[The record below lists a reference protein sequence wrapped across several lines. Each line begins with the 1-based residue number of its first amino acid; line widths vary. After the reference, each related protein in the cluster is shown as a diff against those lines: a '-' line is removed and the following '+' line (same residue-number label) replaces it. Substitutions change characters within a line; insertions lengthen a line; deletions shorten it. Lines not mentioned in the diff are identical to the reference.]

1 MIKIFNKDGTPL
13 CECAFREH
21 TSIEQL
27 VKDAAGAMPENIYSC
42 RIGNH
47 KHGLT
52 DFAEDGDEIT
62 LCGMNDPMGSLA
74 YQTSLCFLYIKAVHD
89 ILGTDIPVRI
99 ANTLNNGLL
108 TKVRKVTV
116 SEEDLQKIT
125 ARMKELV
132 ALDLPIRS
140 RKVGREELIAF
151 LKENERSEQLDL
163 VLSSEEVDS
172 AYIYQLED
180 EKQSFYF
187 PMVPSTGYLKLFECV
202 RYKNAII
209 LRYPSSRS
217 QGKIPPF
224 EEQPLIYNA
233 FSEATRWDR
242 IMGVHYACDLN
253 NRIRAGGSEDLILM
267 SEALHEKRIAEIAQ
281 AIKIKNKRI
290 ILIAGPSSS
299 GKTSFAKRLC
309 IQLRVIGLRPLYLGT
324 DDYFHNDD
332 ETPLLENGEKDWES
346 IRAVDTELFTSNM
359 NELLL
364 GHKVDLPTFDFKLHR
379 KVFGQR
385 ITTIDSSQPI
395 VIEGIHGLNPQ
406 LTEGIDDS
414 EKYKIYVSPLIQVR
428 IDIYNRIPNSDLR
441 CLRRIIRDNQF
452 RDHTAEETLL
462 RWKSVRDGEEVNIF
476 PYTELADEYFNSCC
490 IYEPAV
496 NKRYAAKLLKQI
508 TDESPAY
515 GEAQRLLQLLKAFVP
530 MEDDSAVPNNS
541 LIREF
546 IGGSVL
552 VH

>member
-1 MIKIFNKDGTPL
+1 MIQICKQDGTLL
-13 CECAFREH
+13 CECAYRKDA
-21 TSIEQL
+21 SVEQL
-27 VKDAAGAMPENIYSC
+27 VKDTLGKMLEHIFSC
-42 RIGNH
+42 RVGNH
-47 KHGLT
+47 KLALT
-52 DFAEDGDEIT
+52 DTVNDGDRVV
-62 LCGMNDPMGSLA
+62 LCDLTDPFASVV

-89 ILGTDIPVRI
+89 VLGTDIPVRI

-116 SEEDLQKIT
+116 SEEDLQKIV

-132 ALDLPIRS
+132 ALDLPIAHK
-140 RKVGREELIAF
+140 KVGREELISF
-151 LKENERSEQLDL
+151 LRENGHNDQLDL
-163 VLSSEEVDS
+163 VLSSEEIDS
-172 AYIYQLED
+172 AYVFQLEE
-180 EKQSFYF
+180 EKQSFFF
-187 PMVPSTGYLKLFECV
+187 PLVPSTGYLWLFECV
-202 RYKNAII
+202 RYKNAVI

-217 QGKIPPF
+217 LEKIPPF

-253 NRIRAGGSEDLILM
+253 NKIRAGESQDLILM

-281 AIKIKNKRI
+281 AIKIQNKRI
-290 ILIAGPSSS
+290 VLIAGPSSS

-324 DDYFHNDD
+324 DDYFFD
-332 ETPLLENGEKDWES
+332 EKDTPLLENGEADWES
-346 IRAVDTELFTSNM
+346 IRAVDTTLFTSNM
-359 NELLL
+359 NDLLQ
-364 GHKVDLPTFDFKLHR
+364 GKKVDLPTFDFKLHR

-385 ITTIDSSQPI
+385 ITAIDSSQPI

-414 EKYKIYVSPLIQVR
+414 EKFKIYISPLIQVR

-452 RDHTAEETLL
+452 RDHTAENTLL

-496 NKRYAAKLLKQI
+496 NKRYATALLKEI
-508 TDESPAY
+508 KDDSPAY

-546 IGGSVL
+546 IGGSIL

>member
-1 MIKIFNKDGTPL
+1 
-13 CECAFREH
+13 
-21 TSIEQL
+21 
-27 VKDAAGAMPENIYSC
+27 VYSC
-42 RIGNH
+42 RIRNH
-47 KHGLT
+47 NLALS
-52 DFAEDGDEIT
+52 DVCEDGDEIT
-62 LCGMNDPMGSLA
+62 LYGLSDSYA
-74 YQTSLCFLYIKAVHD
+74 STVYQTSLCFLYIKAVHD
-89 ILGTDIPVRI
+89 VLGTDIPVRI
-99 ANTLNNGLL
+99 ANTLSSGFL
-108 TKVRKVTV
+108 TKVRKVNV
-116 SEEDLQKIT
+116 SEEDLEKIT

-132 ALDLPIRS
+132 ALDLPVLC

-151 LKENERSEQLDL
+151 LKKQGHEEQLQL

-172 AYIYQLED
+172 AYICQLE
-180 EKQSFYF
+180 EEEQSFYV
-187 PMVPSTGYLKLFECV
+187 PMVPSTGYLQSFECV

-209 LRYPSSRS
+209 LRYPSAHK
-217 QGKIPPF
+217 QGRIPPF

-242 IMGVHYACDLN
+242 IMGIHYACDLN
-253 NRIRAGGSEDLILM
+253 DKIKAGGSEDLILM

-281 AIKIKNKRI
+281 AIKIQNKRI

-324 DDYFHNDD
+324 DDYFFNDED
-332 ETPLLENGEKDWES
+332 SPLLENGEKDWES

-359 NELLL
+359 NDLLQ
-364 GHKVDLPTFDFKLHR
+364 GKKVDLPTFDFKLHR

-395 VIEGIHGLNPQ
+395 VIEGIHGLNPK
-406 LTEGIDDS
+406 LTEGIDDN
-414 EKYKIYVSPLIQVR
+414 EKFKIYVSPLIQVR

-441 CLRRIIRDNQF
+441 CLRRIIRDHQF
-452 RDHTAEETLL
+452 RDHSAENTLL
-462 RWKSVRDGEEVNIF
+462 HWKSVRDGEEVNIF

-496 NKRYAAKLLKQI
+496 NKKYAAKLLKQI
-508 TDESPAY
+508 SDDSPAY
-515 GEAQRLLQLLKAFVP
+515 GEAQRLLNLLKAFVA